1 MKKLMEE
8 FKAFIT
14 KGNIID
20 MAIGVIIG
28 GAFSGLVTSLLDNII
43 SPILGFFS
51 YGGINGFSITLWK
64 AELRI
69 GAFFM
74 DVVNFIIM
82 AAVVFLIMKV
92 VTSLIA
98 KMKQQQEA
106 APPAPAKPT
115 KEEELLTEIRD
126 LLKAQAASTASTNS
140 KTE

>member
-8 FKAFIT
+8 FKAFIA

-51 YGGINGFSITLWK
+51 YGGINGFSITLFK

-69 GAFFM
+69 GAFIM
-74 DVVNFIIM
+74 DVVNFLIM
-82 AAVVFLIMKV
+82 AAVVFLIMKA
-92 VTSLIA
+92 VTTLLSNM
-98 KMKQQQEA
+98 KKQQEEAPA
-106 APPAPAKPT
+106 APPKPT

-126 LLKAQAASTASTNS
+126 LLKAQASGNTANN

>member
-98 KMKQQQEA
+98 KMKKQQEA

-126 LLKAQAASTASTNS
+126 LLKAQAAGTASTNS

>member
-1 MKKLMEE
+1 MKKLLDE
-8 FKAFIT
+8 FKVFIT

-20 MAIGVIIG
+20 LAIGVIIG

-74 DVVNFIIM
+74 DVVNFLIM
-82 AAVVFLIMKV
+82 AAIVFLMMKAV
-92 VTSLIA
+92 NALIN
-98 KMKQQQEA
+98 KMKKEQPA
-106 APPAPAKPT
+106 APPKPS

-126 LLKAQAASTASTNS
+126 LLKAQAES
-140 KTE
+140 KGE

>member
-1 MKKLMEE
+1 MKKLLDE

-28 GAFSGLVTSLLDNII
+28 GAFTGLVTSLLDNII

-51 YGGINGFSITLWK
+51 VGGINGFSITLFK

-74 DVVNFIIM
+74 DIVNFLIM
-82 AAVVFLIMKV
+82 AAVVFLIMKFV
-92 VTSLIA
+92 NNIIN
-98 KMKQQQEA
+98 KFKKQEEA
-106 APPAPAKPT
+106 APPKPS

-126 LLKAQAASTASTNS
+126 LLKAQASGSVSAEKKS
-140 KTE
+140 E

>member
-74 DVVNFIIM
+74 DVVNFLIM
-82 AAVVFLIMKV
+82 AAVVFFIMKA

-98 KMKQQQEA
+98 KMKKQQEA

-126 LLKAQAASTASTNS
+126 LLKAQAAGTAPTNS

>member
-8 FKAFIT
+8 FKTFIT

-20 MAIGVIIG
+20 LAIGVIIG
-28 GAFSGLVTSLLDNII
+28 GAFSNLVTSLLDNII

-64 AELRI
+64 AELRV

-74 DVVNFIIM
+74 DIVNFLIM
-82 AAVVFLIMKV
+82 AAVVFLMMKAV
-92 VTSLIA
+92 NAIINKV
-98 KMKQQQEA
+98 KKQQEA
-106 APPAPAKPT
+106 APAKPS

-126 LLKAQAASTASTNS
+126 LLKAQAADKKA
-140 KTE
+140 E

>member
-69 GAFFM
+69 GAFVM
-74 DVVNFIIM
+74 DVVNFLIM
-82 AAVVFLIMKV
+82 AAVVFLIMKA

-98 KMKQQQEA
+98 KMKKQQEA

-126 LLKAQAASTASTNS
+126 LLKAQAAGTASTNS

>member
-8 FKAFIT
+8 FKTFIT

-20 MAIGVIIG
+20 LAIGVIIG
-28 GAFSGLVTSLLDNII
+28 SAFSGLVTSLLDNII

-74 DVVNFIIM
+74 DIINFIIM
-82 AAVVFLIMKV
+82 AAVVFFMMKAV
-92 VTSLIA
+92 NAIIN
-98 KMKQQQEA
+98 KMKKQQEA
-106 APPAPAKPT
+106 APAKPS

-126 LLKAQAASTASTNS
+126 LLKAQAADKKA
-140 KTE
+140 E

>member
-1 MKKLMEE
+1 MKKLLDE

-28 GAFSGLVTSLLDNII
+28 GAFTGLVTSLLDNII

-51 YGGINGFSITLWK
+51 VGGINGFSITLFK

-74 DVVNFIIM
+74 DIVNFLIM
-82 AAVVFLIMKV
+82 AAVVFLIMKFV
-92 VTSLIA
+92 NNIIN
-98 KMKQQQEA
+98 KFKKQEEA
-106 APPAPAKPT
+106 APPKPS

-126 LLKAQAASTASTNS
+126 LLKAQAD
-140 KTE
+140 K

>member
-1 MKKLMEE
+1 MKKLLDE

-51 YGGINGFSITLWK
+51 VGGINGFSITLFK

-74 DVVNFIIM
+74 DIVNFLIM
-82 AAVVFLIMKV
+82 AAVVFLIMKFV
-92 VTSLIA
+92 NSIINKFKKKEA
-98 KMKQQQEA
+98 A
-106 APPAPAKPT
+106 APPKPS

-126 LLKAQAASTASTNS
+126 LLKAQAAGTVSAEKKS
-140 KTE
+140 E

>member
-1 MKKLMEE
+1 MKKLLEE
-8 FKAFIT
+8 FKTFIT

-20 MAIGVIIG
+20 LAIGVIIG
-28 GAFSGLVTSLLDNII
+28 SAFSGLVTSLLDNII

-74 DVVNFIIM
+74 DIINFIIM
-82 AAVVFLIMKV
+82 AAVVFLMMKAV
-92 VTSLIA
+92 NAIIN

-106 APPAPAKPT
+106 APAKPS

-126 LLKAQAASTASTNS
+126 LLKAQAADKKA
-140 KTE
+140 E

>member
-1 MKKLMEE
+1 MKKLLDE
-8 FKAFIT
+8 FKVFIT

-20 MAIGVIIG
+20 LAIGVIIG

-74 DVVNFIIM
+74 DVINFLIM
-82 AAVVFLIMKV
+82 AAIVFLMMKAV
-92 VTSLIA
+92 NALIN
-98 KMKQQQEA
+98 KMKKEQPA
-106 APPAPAKPT
+106 APPKPS

-126 LLKAQAASTASTNS
+126 LLKAQAES
-140 KTE
+140 KGE

>member
-1 MKKLMEE
+1 MKKLLEE
-8 FKAFIT
+8 FKTFIT

-20 MAIGVIIG
+20 LAIGVIIG
-28 GAFSGLVTSLLDNII
+28 SAFSGLVTSLLDNII

-74 DVVNFIIM
+74 DIINFIIM
-82 AAVVFLIMKV
+82 AAVVFLMMKAV
-92 VTSLIA
+92 NAIIN

-106 APPAPAKPT
+106 APAKPS

-126 LLKAQAASTASTNS
+126 LLKAQAVDKKA
-140 KTE
+140 E

>member
-1 MKKLMEE
+1 MKKLLEE
-8 FKAFIT
+8 FKTFIT

-20 MAIGVIIG
+20 LAIGVIIG
-28 GAFSGLVTSLLDNII
+28 SAFSGLVTSLLDNII

-74 DVVNFIIM
+74 DIINFIIM
-82 AAVVFLIMKV
+82 AAVVFLMMKAV
-92 VTSLIA
+92 NSIIN
-98 KMKQQQEA
+98 KMKKQQEA
-106 APPAPAKPT
+106 APAKPS

-126 LLKAQAASTASTNS
+126 LLKAQAADKKA
-140 KTE
+140 E

>member
-1 MKKLMEE
+1 MKKLLDE

-28 GAFSGLVTSLLDNII
+28 GAFTGLVTSLLDNII

-51 YGGINGFSITLWK
+51 VGGINGFSITLFK

-74 DVVNFIIM
+74 DIVNFLVM
-82 AAVVFLIMKV
+82 AAVVFLIMKFV
-92 VTSLIA
+92 NNIIN
-98 KMKQQQEA
+98 KFKKQEEA
-106 APPAPAKPT
+106 APPKPS

-126 LLKAQAASTASTNS
+126 LLKAQASGSVSAEKKS
-140 KTE
+140 E

>member
-1 MKKLMEE
+1 MKKLLNE
-8 FKAFIT
+8 FKTFIT

-20 MAIGVIIG
+20 LAIGVIIG

-82 AAVVFLIMKV
+82 AAVVFLMMKAV
-92 VTSLIA
+92 NALINKVKKEQA
-98 KMKQQQEA
+98 A
-106 APPAPAKPT
+106 APPKPS

-126 LLKAQAASTASTNS
+126 LLKAQAES
-140 KTE
+140 KGE

>member
-8 FKAFIT
+8 FKTFIT

-20 MAIGVIIG
+20 LAIGVIIG
-28 GAFSGLVTSLLDNII
+28 SAFSGLVTSLLDNII

-74 DVVNFIIM
+74 DIINFIIM
-82 AAVVFLIMKV
+82 AAVVFLMMKAV
-92 VTSLIA
+92 NAIIN
-98 KMKQQQEA
+98 KMKKQQEA
-106 APPAPAKPT
+106 APAKPS

-126 LLKAQAASTASTNS
+126 LLKAQAADKKA
-140 KTE
+140 E

>member
-1 MKKLMEE
+1 MKKLLDE

-28 GAFSGLVTSLLDNII
+28 GAFTGLVTSLLDNII

-51 YGGINGFSITLWK
+51 VGGINGFSITLFK

-74 DVVNFIIM
+74 DIVNFLIM
-82 AAVVFLIMKV
+82 AAVVFLIMKFV
-92 VTSLIA
+92 NSIIN
-98 KMKQQQEA
+98 KFKKQEEA
-106 APPAPAKPT
+106 APPKPS

-126 LLKAQAASTASTNS
+126 LLKAQAAGTVSAEKKS
-140 KTE
+140 E

>member
-126 LLKAQAASTASTNS
+126 LLKAQAAGTASTNS